1 MSAQILDA
9 MDGVITVEITGTISP
24 AQLAA
29 NQAEVLKQLQ
39 AWGSGAILNICE
51 DFTGFADGDWT
62 DLSFQAAAD
71 PLIRKMAI
79 IGEKQWEAMALAFAA
94 KGHRPFPIE
103 FFPTGHL
110 REANAWLKA

>member
-9 MDGVITVEITGTISP
+9 MDGIITVEITGTISP
-24 AQLAA
+24 PELAA
-29 NQAEVLKQLQ
+29 NQSEILKQLQ
-39 AWGSGAILNICE
+39 AWGGGALLTICE
-51 DFTGFADGDWT
+51 EFTGFADGDWT
-62 DLSFQAAAD
+62 DLSFSAAAD

-79 IGEKQWEAMALAFAA
+79 IGEKQWEHMALAFAA
-94 KGHRPFPIE
+94 KGHRPFPVE

>member
-24 AQLAA
+24 AELAA
-29 NQAEVLKQLQ
+29 NQAAMLKQLQ
-39 AWGSGAILNICE
+39 DWDGGAMLIICE
-51 DFTGFADGDWT
+51 EFSGFADGDWT
-62 DLSFQAAAD
+62 DLSFQAVAD

-79 IGEKQWEAMALAFAA
+79 IGQQQWEDMALAFTGR
-94 KGHRPFPIE
+94 GHRPFPIE